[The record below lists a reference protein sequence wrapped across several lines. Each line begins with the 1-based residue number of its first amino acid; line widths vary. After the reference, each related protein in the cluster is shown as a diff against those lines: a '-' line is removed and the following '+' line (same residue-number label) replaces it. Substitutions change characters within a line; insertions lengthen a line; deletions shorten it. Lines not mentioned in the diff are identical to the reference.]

1 MKIVSLIPA
10 RGGSKGI
17 PKKNLYPINGK
28 PLIEYM
34 LDVSFNSKYIGREN
48 TYVST
53 DNQAIDDFCRNKGA
67 NIIIRPDQL
76 AKDDSTT
83 ESVMEHFSSIIY
95 YDIIVLLQATSPL
108 LNVKDLDD
116 AIYEFTTRPVGFDCC
131 FSVLP
136 TDDILIWDFHK
147 DKPVNYDPQ
156 NRGRRQNRA
165 SGYCIE
171 TGAFFITT
179 RKQFMKSK
187 CRIGKKPLYH
197 IVSYWESFQVDTRE
211 DARMIEKLLQ

>member
-34 LDVSFNSKYIGREN
+34 LDVSFKSKYIGKEN

-53 DNQAIDDFCRNKGA
+53 DSPEIMGFSLCKGA
-67 NIIIRPDQL
+67 TVIDRPPEL
-76 AKDDSTT
+76 ATDTAIT
-83 ESVMEHFSSIIY
+83 ENVMEHFSTLVD

-116 AIYEFTTRPVGFDCC
+116 AIYEFTDRLDEFDCC

-136 TDDILIWDFHK
+136 TDDILIWNFHK
-147 DKPVNYDPQ
+147 DNSINYDPQ

-171 TGAFFITT
+171 TGAFYIIE
-179 RKQFMKSK
+179 RKTFMETK

-197 IVSYWESFQVDTRE
+197 IVPYWESAQVDSIE
-211 DARMIEKLLQ
+211 DAKMIEKLMR